1 MTWVSP
7 GVAALR
13 AGAEWYMTDS
23 VASSRQ
29 SSHLLLT
36 PTKPTQRQPNN
47 NRLTPQR
54 RQYDG
59 NYLQKGVEDLEGRA
73 PSGSGECVVLPQ
85 ALTDIGHTSH
95 WYPGSRV
102 VDLAYLNEG
111 TVIANFVFS
120 KPGVGRFPNKHG
132 YHVAFFVAF
141 GPRGMNS
148 GQRSMIVMDQWI
160 GRPVRERTI
169 RSYTADDAKRLRIR
183 PADNAGEF
191 YVVMK

>member
-1 MTWVSP
+1 MTATIYKKDV
-7 GVAALR
+7 
-13 AGAEWYMTDS
+13 
-23 VASSRQ
+23 
-29 SSHLLLT
+29 
-36 PTKPTQRQPNN
+36 
-47 NRLTPQR
+47 
-54 RQYDG
+54 DG
-59 NYLQKGVEDLEGRA
+59 LEGRA
-73 PSGSGECVVLPQ
+73 PFGSGECVALPQ

-95 WYPGSRV
+95 PGSRV

-120 KPGVGRFPNKHG
+120 KPGVGRFPNKRG

-148 GQRSMIVMDQWI
+148 GLRSIIVMDQWI

-169 RSYTADDAKRLRIR
+169 RSYTGADARQLRIT
-183 PADNAGEF
+183 PADNASDF

>member
-1 MTWVSP
+1 MT
-7 GVAALR
+7 ATI
-13 AGAEWYMTDS
+13 YKKD
-23 VASSRQ
+23 
-29 SSHLLLT
+29 
-36 PTKPTQRQPNN
+36 
-47 NRLTPQR
+47 
-54 RQYDG
+54 
-59 NYLQKGVEDLEGRA
+59 VEGLEGRA
-73 PSGSGECVVLPQ
+73 PFGSGECVALPQ

-132 YHVAFFVAF
+132 YHVALFVAF

-148 GQRSMIVMDQWI
+148 GLRSIIVMDQWV

-169 RSYTADDAKRLRIR
+169 RSYTEADARQLRITA
-183 PADNAGEF
+183 ADNASDF